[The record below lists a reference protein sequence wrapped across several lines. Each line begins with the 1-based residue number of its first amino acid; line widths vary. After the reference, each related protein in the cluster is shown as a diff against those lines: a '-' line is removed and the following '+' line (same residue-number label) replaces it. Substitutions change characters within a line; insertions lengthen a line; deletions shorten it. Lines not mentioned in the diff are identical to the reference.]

1 MKQVNPQSGFT
12 LVELLI
18 TFAIVVMLGVVAL
31 PNVNLFIKNERL
43 TTQINSLLAHLQ
55 YARSEAIL
63 RHAPV
68 SVCPSNDSATC
79 SGAWSDGWIVTVTE
93 TDGTTSV
100 LKARDALKGNT
111 RLLST
116 LGGSVVFDHNG
127 YAPDSRSTF
136 SLCDDRGAELGKS
149 LSISSSGRIRNGGSI
164 TC

>member
-1 MKQVNPQSGFT
+1 MKMNQQSGFT

-18 TFAIVVMLGVVAL
+18 TFAIIVMLGVVAL
-31 PNVNLFIKNERL
+31 PNMNLFIKNERL

-63 RHAPV
+63 RLEPV
-68 SVCPSNDSATC
+68 SVCASSDASTC
-79 SGAWSDGWIVTVTE
+79 SGAWSDGWIVTVTNP
-93 TDGTTSV
+93 DNSTSI
-100 LKARDALKGNT
+100 LKAHSALKGNT

-116 LGGSVVFDHNG
+116 LGGSVVFDQNG

-136 SLCDDRGAELGKS
+136 SLCDERGADFGKS
-149 LSISSSGRIRNGGSI
+149 LSISSSGRIRNGGEI